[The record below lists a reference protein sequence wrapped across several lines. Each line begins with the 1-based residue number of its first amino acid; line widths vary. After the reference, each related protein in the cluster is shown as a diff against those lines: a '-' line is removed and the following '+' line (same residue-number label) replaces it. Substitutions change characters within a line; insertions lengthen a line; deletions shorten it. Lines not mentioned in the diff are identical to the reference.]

1 MSTENTTPPHEAGSA
16 GAGASRPR
24 RGAGPEQAMRFDNR
38 TTAAVIALFAV
49 GYLLLAFQVPEYT
62 AVNVPVQPG
71 TLPRWLGFVLL
82 ILAVLLFFQRG
93 SRPTVQQEAG
103 EDAKDSDQVSGQS
116 AEEKRILGTGAATGT
131 AEPLRLGR
139 LKDPRLE
146 IGLFVAALCA
156 YVALFEPLGFVLS
169 TALYLGSM
177 TFYLGYRRH
186 LVTVAV
192 AVLLPLALYLGMSS
206 GLGVILPS
214 GPLPF

>member
-1 MSTENTTPPHEAGSA
+1 MSTENTTPPRQAGSA
-16 GAGASRPR
+16 GAAASRPR

-38 TTAAVIALFAV
+38 ATAAVIGLFAV

-82 ILAVLLFFQRG
+82 VLATLLFFQREP
-93 SRPTVQQEAG
+93 RPARQEEVVEDPKAPG
-103 EDAKDSDQVSGQS
+103 EVRGEGTEEAQASE
-116 AEEKRILGTGAATGT
+116 AEAVTGT

-177 TFYLGYRRH
+177 IFYLGYRRH

>member
-1 MSTENTTPPHEAGSA
+1 MSTENTTTPRKTGSV
-16 GAGASRPR
+16 GTTASRPHR
-24 RGAGPEQAMRFDNR
+24 SVAPEQAMRFGNR
-38 TTAAVIALFAV
+38 TLATVIGAFAV

-62 AVNVPVQPG
+62 AVSVPVQPG
-71 TLPRWLGFVLL
+71 TLPRWLGVVLL
-82 ILAVLLFFQRG
+82 VLAVLLFFQRG
-93 SRPTVQQEAG
+93 PRPSGQEEAG
-103 EDAKDSDQVSGQS
+103 EDPKSSGEVH
-116 AEEKRILGTGAATGT
+116 EEGAQEAQGSGVGTAPGA

-169 TALYLGSM
+169 TALYLCSM
-177 TFYLGYRRH
+177 SVYLGYRRH

-192 AVLLPLALYLGMSS
+192 AVLLPLALYLSMTS